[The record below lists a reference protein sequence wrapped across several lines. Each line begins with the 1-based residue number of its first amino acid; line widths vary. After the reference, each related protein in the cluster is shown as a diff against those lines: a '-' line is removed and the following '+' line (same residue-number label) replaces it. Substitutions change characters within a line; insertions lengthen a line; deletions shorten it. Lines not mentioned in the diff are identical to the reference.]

1 MIQETKNT
9 NKTFQHTPNVWAL
22 LPLGVFL
29 LSYLVVSCIAG
40 DFYKMP
46 ITVSFGLSS
55 VVAIAISKGGKLN
68 SRIEQFCKGAANS
81 NIMLMVVIFILAGAF
96 AQTAK
101 EMGAVDATVNLTMSL
116 LPGNLLAAGIFI
128 AACFISI
135 SVGTSVGTI
144 VALAPVAVGIAE
156 KAGMPDALMLGVV
169 VSGAMFGDNLSF
181 ISDTTIVAT
190 RTQGCEMSDKF
201 KVNFRI
207 ALPVAILTA
216 VLYVWLG
223 LGVHESYQPEH
234 IEWVKV
240 LPYLVVLVAAIA
252 GMNVMLV
259 LFLGILL
266 SGITGLLTGA
276 FDIWAWNAAMGSGI
290 TGMGELIIVTLLAGG
305 MLEMIRYNGG
315 IEWIIQKLTARI
327 DSARG
332 AEVSIAGLVSF
343 ANLCTANNTI
353 ALIMA
358 GPIAKDIATR
368 FHIDPRRSAS
378 LLDIFSCFVQG
389 IIPYGAQML
398 MASGLGNVSPLEIMQ
413 YLYYPYLLGAG
424 ALLAIIFRY
433 PRKYT

>member
-1 MIQETKNT
+1 MTQETKNT
-9 NKTFQHTPNVWAL
+9 NKTFQLTPNVWAL

-46 ITVSFGLSS
+46 ITVSFVLSS

-276 FDIWAWNAAMGSGI
+276 FDIWAWNAAMGRGI

-433 PRKYT
+433 PKKFV

>member
-1 MIQETKNT
+1 MTQNTQHT

-29 LSYLVVSCIAG
+29 LSYLAVSCIAG

-46 ITVSFGLSS
+46 ITVSFVLSS

-207 ALPVAILTA
+207 VLPVAILTA

-240 LPYLVVLVAAIA
+240 LPYLVVLVAAIV

-276 FDIWAWNAAMGSGI
+276 FDIWAWNAAMGNGI

-332 AEVSIAGLVSF
+332 AEASIAGLVSF

-413 YLYYPYLLGAG
+413 YLFYPYLLGVG
-424 ALLAIIFRY
+424 ALLAIIFKY
-433 PRKYT
+433 PRQYT